1 MLSPLQVRDFKIK
14 ALISK
19 LHTDRHPPTAKTNLR
34 MQELIQTSGIN
45 HSFLQIVHDGDGDE
59 GGGVLRPSGAAQGWL
74 GTSRGA
80 GRLSVTVRAS
90 CTLVLGTAAA
100 SLPDTGLT
108 ETNACSVPI
117 KHPPPPPQCALI
129 HLNSQQRPKAEPKPM
144 FPQRGPTAKSDCLFF
159 PSGSRP
165 WLRRPSSALQIITS

>member
-1 MLSPLQVRDFKIK
+1 MHHFRGKTQSVFLFHPTSSLHLPESSTLLIWALLKGINGFTFTAFSDERQTLSPLQVRDFKIK

-19 LHTDRHPPTAKTNLR
+19 LHTDRHPPQTAKTNLR
-34 MQELIQTSGIN
+34 MRQLIQTSGIN

-59 GGGVLRPSGAAQGWL
+59 GRGVLRPSGAAQGWL

-80 GRLSVTVRAS
+80 GRLSVAVRAS

-108 ETNACSVPI
+108 ETNARSVPI
-117 KHPPPPPQCALI
+117 KHP
-129 HLNSQQRPKAEPKPM
+129 RPLP
-144 FPQRGPTAKSDCLFF
+144 
-159 PSGSRP
+159 
-165 WLRRPSSALQIITS
+165 SAL